1 MVIAF
6 QCWQTCNKFEL
17 DPGVLQGH
25 PVLRNG
31 KLCKY
36 ANNTKNQLRAML
48 PVMLWTLFL
57 GPTRS
62 FTKRGK
68 GYDRAFYILKN
79 SSLLNES
86 EKYALV
92 LPIIKILAVR
102 GDEHEVLGETGC
114 MEIFKSRNTGSRYE
128 TQVATLDHCMKP
140 NAGW

>member
-1 MVIAF
+1 MTEWVGVTVLNNVIIAF

-17 DPGVLQGH
+17 DPAIFAGH
-25 PVLRNG
+25 PVLRNQ

-62 FTKRGK
+62 FKKRGK
-68 GYDRAFYILKN
+68 GYERAFHILK
-79 SSLLNES
+79 STPLLNDS

-92 LPIIKILAVR
+92 LPL
-102 GDEHEVLGETGC
+102 
-114 MEIFKSRNTGSRYE
+114 SRF
-128 TQVATLDHCMKP
+128 
-140 NAGW
+140 